1 MLRAHRWAWQNTHL
15 TRRIADDQRIT
26 IRETITKMSRS
37 GRTRR
42 RPARPRMS
50 LMDKLSNLYLLLR
63 VPSFAR
69 WPLEVQ
75 FYCED
80 IYLAWLRYTS
90 KADTLGR
97 GIKVIAHL
105 NHSSEP
111 AEEDMV
117 AAKNGEARVLG
128 KSSSKGGI
136 EALDTNYSALKD
148 HVEKSLFML
157 AENEHVKCAV
167 CSQRIK
173 TPGGTTLVCPKPD
186 CRTASHTSCLAREFI
201 REEGEENL
209 IPSTGYCP
217 SCRSELQWVDLVK

>member
-1 MLRAHRWAWQNTHL
+1 M
-15 TRRIADDQRIT
+15 
-26 IRETITKMSRS
+26 
-37 GRTRR
+37 
-42 RPARPRMS
+42 
-50 LMDKLSNLYLLLR
+50 
-63 VPSFAR
+63 
-69 WPLEVQ
+69 EVQ

-80 IYLAWLRYTS
+80 VYLAWLRYTS

-105 NHSSEP
+105 NHSSEL

-117 AAKNGEARVLG
+117 AAKNEEARVLG

-157 AENEHVKCAV
+157 ADNEHVKCAV

-201 REEGEENL
+201 REEGGENL

-217 SCRSELQWVDLVK
+217 SCRSELQWVDLVKELSLRMRGKKEIEKLMRKLRNSKGKAAKGKKVMISKTKASMQSMCWMSRTRMQLKDLGASRMMI